1 MCNLELFSKTSYIY
15 NIEVYHVFLSC
26 RVGLGV
32 AISLTATN
40 LINDRQ
46 SGLFDRSYAAG
57 TMCYEAIQFITC
69 HCAGVNAIE
78 VIISQMVAYGTITC
92 AQAILLVVSGVYIID
107 VSVCNT

>member
-1 MCNLELFSKTSYIY
+1 MCNLELFSKTSHIY

-57 TMCYEAIQFITC
+57 TCVMKPYNSLHAIVQ
-69 HCAGVNAIE
+69 V
-78 VIISQMVAYGTITC
+78 
-92 AQAILLVVSGVYIID
+92 
-107 VSVCNT
+107 